1 MIHDITLYIY
11 LLIYILLW
19 FFVCYN
25 HYKKAK
31 FSSGLVVI
39 LSYLVYGILSFIL
52 YSDNY
57 LGRSYGELNLFPFIY
72 LFVMLY
78 MFLSPVF
85 KYEKSNVTRVITPSK
100 KIIEIFLLVY
110 SFCAIIIIP
119 NTIGSLGEGISLLL
133 LDSSAGNDLYR
144 ESLENN
150 SYTVRESGVS
160 GVYGLISVIYGAFRD
175 IFKFVFFYYLTLK
188 NKKKVYVILFCIVT
202 IVDLLDPLSKGGRT
216 AVIMNLFSLLMA
228 LTLFWPFYSKTL
240 KKILKKSV
248 LVLTIIVSVPFMA
261 LTISRFGHRDYGT
274 SGGMLS
280 YAGQATLNFNLKAL
294 DAGGTRNGD
303 RTINLFKQFIFDD
316 IPRNINEVRM
326 KYRHLKMDDSI
337 FSTYVGDF
345 VLDYGPIGAFIIF
358 IILSLYFNN
367 KIRIRNKTI
376 SFRSLFL
383 IYFILCVAMHGGM
396 YLFYYS
402 FMGNL
407 HIIAFIFMY
416 VVFYIDHSR
425 KNNIEYLYK
434 S

>member
-1 MIHDITLYIY
+1 MIHDITSYIY

-57 LGRSYGELNLFPFIY
+57 LGKSYGELNLFPFIY
-72 LFVMLY
+72 LFIMLY
-78 MFLSPVF
+78 MFLSSVF
-85 KYEKSNVTRVITPSK
+85 KYEKAVVVRVIEPSK
-100 KIIEIFLLVY
+100 IIVQIFLLVY

-119 NTIGSLGEGISLLL
+119 NTIGSFREGIATLL
-133 LDSSAGNDLYR
+133 LDTSGGSELYN
-144 ESLENN
+144 EALEN
-150 SYTVRESGVS
+150 YVIREKGVS
-160 GVYGLISVIYGAFRD
+160 GIYGLISIIYNIFSD
-175 IFKFVFFYYLTLK
+175 IAKFVFFYYLTLK
-188 NKKKVYVILFCIVT
+188 NKKKIFIYLFSLVFLFG
-202 IVDLLDPLSKGGRT
+202 LLYPLSKGGRT
-216 AVIMNLFSLLMA
+216 DVIMSLFSLFMA
-228 LTLFWPFYSKTL
+228 LSLFWPFYSNTL
-240 KKILKKSV
+240 KKILKKCVIV
-248 LVLTIIVSVPFMA
+248 LIIIVSVPFMA
-261 LTISRFGHRDYGT
+261 LTISRFGERDSGT
-274 SGGMLS
+274 SGGILS
-280 YAGQATLNFNLKAL
+280 YAGQAPLNFNLKAL

-316 IPRNINEVRM
+316 TPRDINEVRM

>member
-1 MIHDITLYIY
+1 MIHDINSYIY

-19 FFVCYN
+19 SFVCYR

-39 LSYLVYGILSFIL
+39 LSYLVYGILAFIL

-57 LGRSYGELNLFPFIY
+57 LGKSYGELGLFPFIY
-72 LFVMLY
+72 LFIMLY

-85 KYEKSNVTRVITPSK
+85 KYEESNIARVITPSK
-100 KIIEIFLLVY
+100 MIIQIFLLVY
-110 SFCAIIIIP
+110 SFCVIIIIP
-119 NTIGSLGEGISLLL
+119 NTIGSLREGLTKLLI
-133 LDSSAGNDLYR
+133 DTSGGHELYN
-144 ESLENN
+144 EAHENYVMR
-150 SYTVRESGVS
+150 SKGVS
-160 GVYGLISVIYGAFRD
+160 GISGLISIIYNIFSD
-175 IFKFVFFYYLTLK
+175 IAKFIFFYYLTLRD
-188 NKKKVYVILFCIVT
+188 KKKVFIVLFCITFV
-202 IVDLLDPLSKGGRT
+202 VDLLVPLSKGGRT
-216 AVIMNLFSLLMA
+216 GVIMNLFSLFMA

-248 LVLTIIVSVPFMA
+248 LVLIIIVSVPFMA
-261 LTISRFGHRDYGT
+261 LTISRFGERESGT

-280 YAGQATLNFNLKAL
+280 YAGQAPLNFNLKAL

-303 RTINLFKQFIFDD
+303 RTINLFKQFIFDNT
-316 IPRNINEVRM
+316 PRDINEVRM

-402 FMGNL
+402 FMQNL
-407 HIIAFIFMY
+407 TIIAFIFMY
-416 VVFYIDHSR
+416 VVFFIDHSQ